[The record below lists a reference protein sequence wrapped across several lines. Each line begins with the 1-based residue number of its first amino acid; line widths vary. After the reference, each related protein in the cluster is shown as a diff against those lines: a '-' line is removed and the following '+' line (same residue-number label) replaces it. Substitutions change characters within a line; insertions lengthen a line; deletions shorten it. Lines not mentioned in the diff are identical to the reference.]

1 MPDVFKLPSF
11 HLKPGCLRSRASV
24 SLSASYLGKMWFI
37 DRMVWIYQ
45 DMEKASPEYNESW
58 I

>member
-24 SLSASYLGKMWFI
+24 SLERFI
-37 DRMVWIYQ
+37 PRQ
-45 DMEKASPEYNESW
+45 DVVH
-58 I
+58 

>member
-45 DMEKASPEYNESW
+45 DMEKASPE
-58 I
+58 